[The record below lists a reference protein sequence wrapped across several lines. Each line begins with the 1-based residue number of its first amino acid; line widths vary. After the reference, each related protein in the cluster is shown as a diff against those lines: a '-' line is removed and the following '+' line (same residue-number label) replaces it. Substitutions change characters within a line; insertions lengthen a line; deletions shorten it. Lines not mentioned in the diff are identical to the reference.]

1 MGLWFTQ
8 CDDGPQPWQP
18 TAESGA
24 IRVQDGPAGYT
35 ARILAAL
42 RAAPLQL
49 LFTLNPLQQRGEAR
63 RRLPDRCTS
72 RFTDEE
78 QLLRQGEGAQLLR

>member
-35 ARILAAL
+35 ARVLAAL

-49 LFTLNPLQQRGEAR
+49 LPAPIN
-63 RRLPDRCTS
+63 S
-72 RFTDEE
+72 
-78 QLLRQGEGAQLLR
+78 